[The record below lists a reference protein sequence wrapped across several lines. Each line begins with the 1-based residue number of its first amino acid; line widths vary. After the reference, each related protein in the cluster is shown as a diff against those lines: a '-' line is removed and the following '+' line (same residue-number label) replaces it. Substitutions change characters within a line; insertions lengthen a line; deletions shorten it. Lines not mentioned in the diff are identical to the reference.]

1 MTPRERTLQ
10 ASVTRILAGAALA
23 GLAGW
28 SLPAMA
34 QGGCE
39 LKIGSMG
46 PMSGGAAQWGLAMDG
61 AARMAAAEVNAE
73 GGLKVGNQKCHVTVV
88 PYDSKY
94 TADGAAA
101 GSNALAAEAIHFVI
115 GPVGSPEATGIKPI
129 LARNQQIAWNASY
142 AKDALATR
150 YPLMFHIS
158 PGPGGWADA
167 VIKEALKH
175 WTIKSVALVAPN
187 DQGGTDI
194 VSVDEV
200 AYKDNGIKT
209 SSEYY
214 QRGTTNFAP
223 IITRLLAANPDA
235 VDTASSPPGDAGV
248 IVKQLRLAGF
258 KGPIGRNGGP
268 GTEEILRV
276 SGGMDVLKDFYWY
289 NGAADTPQT
298 HAIDADYKKLVGKD
312 QTYGSS
318 LWVDL
323 PAARMTLQAISAA
336 GTIDDAQ
343 KVAEALRLLP
353 VNDPNMG
360 KGVWSGQKQFGIA
373 QELMFSFGV
382 GIIKDG
388 KDLGVTTVEPKL

>member
-1 MTPRERTLQ
+1 MNQYRAL
-10 ASVTRILAGAALA
+10 LAAATAICVSGAPVSA
-23 GLAGW
+23 W
-28 SLPAMA
+28 A
-34 QGGCE
+34 QGCE

-73 GGLKVGNQKCHVTVV
+73 GGLKVGDKTCHVTVV

-101 GSNALAAEAIHFVI
+101 GSNALAAEGIHFII

-129 LARNQQIAWNASY
+129 LERNHQIAWNASY

-150 YPLMFHIS
+150 YPLMFHVS

-167 VIKEALKH
+167 VIKQALKH
-175 WTIKSVALVAPN
+175 WKIQSVALIAPN

-200 AYKDNGIKT
+200 AYKDNGVKT
-209 SSEYY
+209 TSEYY

-223 IITRLLAANPDA
+223 IITRVLAANPDA

-276 SGGMDVLKDFYWY
+276 CGGMDVLKDFYWY
-289 NGAADTPQT
+289 NGAPDTPQT
-298 HAIDADYKKLVGKD
+298 HAIDTDYKKLLGKD

-323 PAARMTLQAISAA
+323 PGARMTLQAISVA
-336 GTIDDAQ
+336 GTIDDVQ
-343 KVAEALRLLP
+343 KVAEALRHLP
-353 VNDPNMG
+353 VDDPNMG
-360 KGVWSGQKQFGIA
+360 KGVWSGMKQFGLA
-373 QELMFSFGV
+373 QELMYAFGV

-388 KDLGVTTVEPKL
+388 KDLGVTTIEPKL

>member
-1 MTPRERTLQ
+1 MFRRIQVSLFAATAMIASLATP
-10 ASVTRILAGAALA
+10 ALA
-23 GLAGW
+23 Q
-28 SLPAMA
+28 S
-34 QGGCE
+34 GCE

-61 AARMAAAEVNAE
+61 AARLAAAEVNAD
-73 GGLKVGNQKCHVTVV
+73 GGLKVGDKRCHVTVI

-101 GSNALAAEAIHFVI
+101 GANALAAEGIKFII
-115 GPVGSPEATGIKPI
+115 GPVGAPEATGIKPVA
-129 LARNQQIAWNASY
+129 ARNGQIAWNASF

-150 YPLMFHIS
+150 YPLMFHMG
-158 PGPGGWADA
+158 PGPGAWADS
-167 VIKEALKH
+167 VIKEALKYFKI
-175 WTIKSVALVAPN
+175 TSVALIAPN

-194 VSVDEV
+194 VSVDEI

-209 SSEYY
+209 TSEYY

-268 GTEEILRV
+268 GTAEILRV
-276 SGGMDVLKDFYWY
+276 SGGIDMLKDFYWY
-289 NGAADTPQT
+289 EAQPTNTPEMR
-298 HAIDADYKKLVGKD
+298 AIDDEYKKFFGKD
-312 QTYGSS
+312 QPFGTS
-318 LWVDL
+318 LWGNL
-323 PAARMTLQAISAA
+323 PGARMTLKAITIA
-336 GTIDDAQ
+336 GTIDDVE
-343 KVAEALRLLP
+343 KVAAALRKLP
-353 VNDPNMG
+353 VDDPNMG
-360 KGVWSGQKQFGIA
+360 KGVWAGQKQFGVP
-373 QELMFSFGV
+373 QELMFAHGV

-388 KDLGVTTVEPKL
+388 KEVGVVRVEPKL

>member
-1 MTPRERTLQ
+1 MQ
-10 ASVTRILAGAALA
+10 ASVTRVLAGAALA
-23 GLAGW
+23 GLLGW
-28 SLPAMA
+28 STSAMA
-34 QGGCE
+34 QGCE

-61 AARMAAAEVNAE
+61 AARMAATEVNAE
-73 GGLKVGNQKCHVTVV
+73 GGLKVGDKKCQVTVV

-101 GSNALAAEAIHFVI
+101 GSNALAAEGIHFII
-115 GPVGSPEATGIKPI
+115 GPVGAPEATGIKPI

-158 PGPGGWADA
+158 PGPGGWADS

-209 SSEYY
+209 NSEYY

-268 GTEEILRV
+268 GTEEVLRV

-298 HAIDADYKKLVGKD
+298 HAIDTEYKKLLGKD
-312 QTYGSS
+312 QTFGSS

-336 GTIDDAQ
+336 GTIDDVQ
-343 KVAEALRLLP
+343 KVAEVLRKLP
-353 VNDPNMG
+353 VDDPNMG

-373 QELMFSFGV
+373 QELMFPFGI

-388 KDLGVTTVEPKL
+388 KDLGVTTIEPKL